1 MISIADARRGA
12 LDAIDRHVNTGPDP
26 ETVLRRSAEV
36 LVERLGYL
44 SVAVRRPGAGDVYA
58 GERPSAAARSFPIE
72 LGAEE
77 VGVLLVDGAGD
88 DDLEF
93 LEHVARMLSSR
104 CTR

>member
-26 ETVLRRSAEV
+26 ETVLRRSTEV
-36 LVERLGYL
+36 LVERLGYAF
-44 SVAVRRPGAGDVYA
+44 VAVRRPGAGDVYA
-58 GERPSAAARSFPIE
+58 GEPPSAATRSFPIV

-88 DDLEF
+88 GDREF

-104 CTR
+104 CAR